1 MERAIERFDF
11 ADVAAALAQL
21 LAFIERVAAEVCDVL
36 GDGLGVG
43 TEHAYLVAVARAD
56 RRDHV
61 ERIGVQPLRVESEDL
76 DAELVPQDRIGD
88 HHVLGGQAGG
98 DGGRRVLERNS
109 HQQALEL
116 ECLPIQRFG
125 HDLPA
130 PKRRR
135 KRGTGRSTDV
145 W

>member
-61 ERIGVQPLRVESEDL
+61 ERIGVQPLGVECEDF
-76 DAELVPQDRIGD
+76 DFELVPQDDIGD

-98 DGGRRVLERNS
+98 EGGRRVLERDAD
-109 HQQALEL
+109 QQAFEL
-116 ECLPIQRFG
+116 GGLAIQRIG

-130 PKRRR
+130 ARRRR
-135 KRGTGRSTDV
+135 KRGTGRSTEV